1 MLLTIFQYVR
11 WISNQ
16 FYLIKHLIEQ
26 SILKQRIQTKNTDR
40 DNAQE
45 ILITINQ
52 LVRVRVYTI
61 SLM

>member
-1 MLLTIFQYVR
+1 MLLTTFQYIR

-52 LVRVRVYTI
+52 LACI
-61 SLM
+61 